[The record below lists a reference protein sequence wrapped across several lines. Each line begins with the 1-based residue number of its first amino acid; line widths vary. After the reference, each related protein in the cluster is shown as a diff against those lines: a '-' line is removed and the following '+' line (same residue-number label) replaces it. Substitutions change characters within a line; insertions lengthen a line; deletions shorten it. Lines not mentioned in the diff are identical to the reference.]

1 MREVDRRTQVS
12 RRTFLRTSGAAV
24 PAATVIGAAVIG
36 ASISADAAWAQD
48 AKTIAPHAMA
58 TLVKAARDI
67 FPHDHI
73 GDVFYVRAIT
83 PWDAKAGKDEAL
95 KTMVADGVAR
105 LDQDANERHGSTYL
119 GVAWEADRVGLL
131 RGVEHTKFFRTL
143 RSDLVVSLYNQPEIW
158 PKFGYEGSSAEHG
171 GYLARGFDDINWLP
185 TA

>member
-1 MREVDRRTQVS
+1 MREIDRRTQFS
-12 RRTFLRTSGAAV
+12 RRGFLRTSGAAV
-24 PAATVIGAAVIG
+24 PVVAIAS
-36 ASISADAAWAQD
+36 ASISAGAAWAQD
-48 AKTIAPHAMA
+48 AKAIAPHAMA

-73 GDVFYVRAIT
+73 GDVFYVRAVT
-83 PWDAKAGKDEAL
+83 PWDAKAGKDEA
-95 KTMVADGVAR
+95 TRAMVADGVAR
-105 LDQDANERHGSTYL
+105 LDQDAQDAHGSNYL
-119 GVAWEADRVGLL
+119 GVAWESDRVGLL
-131 RGVEHTKFFRTL
+131 RGIEHTKFFRTL

>member
-1 MREVDRRTQVS
+1 MREIDRRTQFS
-12 RRTFLRTSGAAV
+12 RRSFLRTSGAAV
-24 PAATVIGAAVIG
+24 PVAAIAG
-36 ASISADAAWAQD
+36 ASISASAAWAQD
-48 AKTIAPHAMA
+48 AKAIAPHAMA

-73 GDVFYVRAIT
+73 GDVFYVRAVT
-83 PWDAKAGKDEAL
+83 PWDAKAGKDEA
-95 KTMVADGVAR
+95 TRAMVADGVAR
-105 LDQDANERHGSTYL
+105 LDQDAQDAHGSNYL
-119 GVAWEADRVGLL
+119 GVAWESDRVGLL
-131 RGVEHTKFFRTL
+131 RGIEHTKFFRTL